1 MVANFKWSDD
11 GDRCCILQKTKNIL
25 FHKNVRIGSFF
36 GNEFFVVIWPS
47 LIFVDSFTLKKGDK
61 MITSFNYCRQKILPP
76 RQRRN
81 HKTNPIRIE
90 WKNNLMKSTSWFWLI
105 WTRSIF
111 GSFFLLKMAIFDQ
124 KRPMTSSIW
133 IGSGRCGFEMAEIW
147 LKMAEN
153 SRYLIFSMKI

>member
-61 MITSFNYCRQKILPP
+61 MMTSFIYCRQKILPP

-81 HKTNPIRIE
+81 HTTNPIRIE
-90 WKNNLMKSTSWFWLI
+90 WKNNLMKSTSWFWFI

-111 GSFFLLKMAIFDQ
+111 GSFFLLKMAIFAR
-124 KRPMTSSIW
+124 KRPIDDRKW
-133 IGSGRCGFEMAEIW
+133 PKFGQNLPKIELQIGR
-147 LKMAEN
+147 K
-153 SRYLIFSMKI
+153 FSFPHFLY